1 MSANVK
7 HINYTTFENL
17 STVYEFM
24 DIVESNTKS
33 VEVSKIIRL
42 TEDEILDL
50 IEEFYGLSELLDV
63 EEQLFLCPNLSFKAL
78 FDDMRG
84 FEAQGDKLYL

>member
-1 MSANVK
+1 
-7 HINYTTFENL
+7 
-17 STVYEFM
+17 M

-50 IEEFYGLSELLDV
+50 IEEFYELSELLDV
-63 EEQLFLCPNLSFKAL
+63 EE
-78 FDDMRG
+78 
-84 FEAQGDKLYL
+84 